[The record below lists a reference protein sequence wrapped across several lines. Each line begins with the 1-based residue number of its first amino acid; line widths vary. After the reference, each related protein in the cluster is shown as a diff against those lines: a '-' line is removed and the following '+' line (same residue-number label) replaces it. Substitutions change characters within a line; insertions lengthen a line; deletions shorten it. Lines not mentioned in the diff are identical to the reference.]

1 MKSKANL
8 NAQNILNKKF
18 KANVK
23 GYDCH
28 EVDDFLDLIINDYK
42 DFSKKIE
49 ERNEYI
55 TKLETTIN
63 DLRKTQRELEL
74 IKARYEERFGNIKSD
89 QKVSLQNVEYIK
101 RINILEEK
109 LYALGVDPRKLK

>member
-89 QKVSLQNVEYIK
+89 QKVSLQTS
-101 RINILEEK
+101 NILSTLTSLK
-109 LYALGVDPRKLK
+109 KSYALGVDPRS

>member
-1 MKSKANL
+1 
-8 NAQNILNKKF
+8 
-18 KANVK
+18 
-23 GYDCH
+23 
-28 EVDDFLDLIINDYK
+28 
-42 DFSKKIE
+42 KKIE

-74 IKARYEERFGNIKSD
+74 IKASYEERFGNIKSD